1 MATILKNKKST
12 TGSPY
17 VYYTV
22 DATPSNRTTTSIDI
36 SIKITSKLASSSST
50 LGATYDLTCYLK
62 FNGTNYSFKIK
73 DNESWSGTTN
83 HTYNRTITVNNL
95 EPSATSITGIKFW
108 ARGYNDSSDRA
119 GYTTTTNCSNL
130 TIPIGHTAPSDVYYT
145 MEETVQSVLDAGIPH
160 DTIVAN
166 LSRKKFTIGATF
178 YDGAIPARYEVYNP
192 IRFSF
197 KDNPNNPDEVIYPF
211 DEKTIRMDTYRNT
224 NTEIPIGVRVWDNLD
239 TFAWNDNISD
249 FENFNLYSFLVY
261 EKLFFNETNTTIK
274 RRGQTTGNVRVNLNG
289 QMFRGVLGNKD
300 QSGTYKPTIQYK
312 FWKKNEDE
320 PETYDYTIP
329 SDSIEVNT
337 EYIKA
342 TTYDP
347 EALYYEKVGDNYVLF
362 NMSYFIGNNNF
373 EDKEVYTRKSTF
385 KVSDYEIGTDDDTLP
400 NHFNPDFAY
409 NVRFKISD
417 NFTTY
422 VSDIKSISVGVATWT
437 EYRDRVD
444 FKKLTIKGEEI
455 KENNVITASLSASA
469 SISGTGGQK
478 VIFNKSVIAGKRLFL
493 SNGNVVIGK
502 GISKVKVS
510 AEIYFSGSL
519 TAGDRV
525 NFNIYKNYD
534 TDNSVQITTSQLV
547 VYKTLGSVSSI
558 PVLIEVEEG
567 DTICLVA
574 RNRTSGTGTIY
585 YLGTNLTVEAV

>member
-1 MATILKNKKST
+1 MAKILSNKKST

-22 DATPSNRTTTSIDI
+22 DATPSDRTATSVKIAV
-36 SIKITSKLASSSST
+36 KITSHLAETSSV

-119 GYTTTTNCSNL
+119 GYTTTTNCSDL
-130 TIPIGHTAPSDVYYT
+130 AIPIGHTAPSDVYYT

-192 IRFSF
+192 IRVSF

-211 DEKTIRMDTYRNT
+211 DEKTIRMDAYRNT

-409 NVRFKISD
+409 NVKFKIND

-444 FKKLTIKGEEI
+444 FVKLTVKGVDLMDVLFYKAGETFG
-455 KENNVITASLSASA
+455 VSASLTFGGMVTSSTTEVIFTIPLPKRLDYIKSVTCNSLQIGLRGISGYLNSASGNIEYVGKSGYTITCYLSSPNTI
-469 SISGTGGQK
+469 SINLKKSSAFTNTTNNTPVAVRGTFEFT
-478 VIFNKSVIAGKRLFL
+478 FN
-493 SNGNVVIGK
+493 
-502 GISKVKVS
+502 
-510 AEIYFSGSL
+510 
-519 TAGDRV
+519 
-525 NFNIYKNYD
+525 
-534 TDNSVQITTSQLV
+534 
-547 VYKTLGSVSSI
+547 
-558 PVLIEVEEG
+558 
-567 DTICLVA
+567 
-574 RNRTSGTGTIY
+574 
-585 YLGTNLTVEAV
+585 